1 MLGKDINVPDLS
13 LQISPP
19 KTDPSTSFDVQQQ
32 TQTPPVDTELS
43 LSNNSMA
50 SVDKLADRFRPIR
63 GIPIYSNGL
72 LSSSST
78 YLNQTQTMSSLSSL
92 SSSPSLN
99 QFIVQNHQNPLFGV
113 SNFWCSN
120 NRSRWFMPRIQSRR
134 SSRAPRMRWTSSL
147 HARFIRAVE
156 LLGGHERATPKS
168 VLELMDA
175 KDLTLAH
182 VKSHLQMFRT
192 VKNTDKQTGSSGYG
206 EEDFLPATPTP
217 HHEATCLLNHRRG
230 LTASL
235 EPHVNGSSPSINY
248 HSNSSRR
255 AWEEGF
261 PRSANGFGSE
271 INRENH

>member
-1 MLGKDINVPDLS
+1 MLGKDTNVPDLS

-19 KTDPSTSFDVQQQ
+19 KTDPSTSFDVRQQ

-43 LSNNSMA
+43 LSNNSVA
-50 SVDKLADRFRPIR
+50 SVDILTDRFRPIR

-72 LSSSST
+72 SSSSST
-78 YLNQTQTMSSLSSL
+78 YLNQTQTTS

-99 QFIVQNHQNPLFGV
+99 QFIVQNHQNPLLGV
-113 SNFWCSN
+113 SNFWGSNN
-120 NRSRWFMPRIQSRR
+120 NRSRLFMPRIQSRR
-134 SSRAPRMRWTSSL
+134 NCRAPRMRWTSSL

-230 LTASL
+230 FTASL

-248 HSNSSRR
+248 HRNSSRR
-255 AWEEGF
+255 A
-261 PRSANGFGSE
+261 
-271 INRENH
+271 